1 MAVPVGFEAGDV
13 ILCLTLCVVLA
24 CLPLRSDAVKLGSIF
39 NSCGQ
44 YVAVSGD
51 GSPVAGRGHRP
62 HDDVS
67 REAAVVLVP
76 VGF

>member
-24 CLPLRSDAVKLGSIF
+24 CLPLRSDAAEFGSIF
-39 NSCGQ
+39 NSCDQ
-44 YVAVSGD
+44 YVAVSGH
-51 GSPVAGRGHRP
+51 GSPVARRGHRP

-67 REAAVVLVP
+67 RQATVVLVP